1 MKTLPKI
8 LLGLFSFF
16 LALFIIHYSLFTGSI
31 RAADPVPPGKKDCGA
46 TGDPEFHSLR
56 PYQANPCNDAVE
68 DVALFCGNDLV
79 VIQPL
84 TVNKSRATSCRT
96 EGNKEICEFKG
107 IGGGGPIA

>member
-1 MKTLPKI
+1 MRFLPK
-8 LLGLFSFF
+8 LLFSFF
-16 LALFIIHYSLFTGSI
+16 VFLIL
-31 RAADPVPPGKKDCGA
+31 A
-46 TGDPEFHSLR
+46 TGYLLLATYSHAQIPSGDIPCDAAGRDPEFHSLR
-56 PYQANPCNDAVE
+56 PYQANPCNDKVE

-84 TVNKSRATSCRT
+84 TVNKSAATSCRS